1 MKQFFSGI
9 WDGFKTFMR
18 GAFILAVVPVTVAI
32 LDILGCLSGGLLGPA
47 VLSAVMLCV
56 SIFFVTV
63 NLSPSLR
70 AGVYKFIG
78 SYGGWLD
85 LIATCVLT
93 FVGFKLGV
101 TMGLVALMMGL
112 NLSAMFSIV
121 RISQILTDPYVR
133 AAFAEEMAGTTARPK
148 GRTKAC
154 RVSPAVYA

>member
-1 MKQFFSGI
+1 
-9 WDGFKTFMR
+9 MR
-18 GAFILAVVPVTVAI
+18 LFLKGLWENISSFVKSAFILAVVPASVAI
-32 LDILGCLSGGLLGPA
+32 LDVLGCLSGGLLGPA
-47 VLSAVMLCV
+47 VLSGVILCV
-56 SIFFVTV
+56 SIAFVTI
-63 NLSPSLR
+63 NLSPKIR
-70 AGVYKFIG
+70 RGVYEFIG

-85 LIATCVLT
+85 LVATAVLT
-93 FVGFKLGV
+93 YIGFSTGPTL
-101 TMGLVALMMGL
+101 GLVCMMMGL